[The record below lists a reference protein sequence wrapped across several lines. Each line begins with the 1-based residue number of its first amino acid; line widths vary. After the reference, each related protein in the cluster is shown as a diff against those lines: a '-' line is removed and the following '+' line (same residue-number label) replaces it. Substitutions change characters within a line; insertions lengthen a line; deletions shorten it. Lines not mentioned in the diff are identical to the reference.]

1 MLKFLTWKILKA
13 VNHTKKKTKNS
24 ASSVLNNNPS
34 GADQT
39 RDVVG
44 LDEYWNKPDTRSKQE
59 PIRYAPD
66 LSRYSGRTYL
76 VFTPHHKQPGI

>member
-39 RDVVG
+39 SDVVG
-44 LDEYWNKPDTRSKQE
+44 LDEY
-59 PIRYAPD
+59 
-66 LSRYSGRTYL
+66 
-76 VFTPHHKQPGI
+76 